1 MSPNANWK
9 PTTQAE
15 RYPQIDALR
24 GLALFGVLIVN
35 IETVFRVPLLEHIL
49 RHENGPSQA
58 DRIVGLLVAGALEF
72 KAFTIFSFLF
82 GVSMAIQA
90 ERSET
95 WNVRTRAF
103 LVRRLGWLFAMGVVH
118 LFVVWNGDILALYAI
133 CGLLLLP
140 ALNLPWAALV
150 FIGSAAIILPE
161 VVSLG
166 LPFPSDKEAAQLIGQ
181 AREVYSNGGFL
192 SILRFRWHESWA
204 LIVPLLAAILPRTVG
219 LMYLGMAAW
228 SSGILREPEKH
239 RGTLWMSLGAG
250 LAFGAAFISLPGFLP
265 GFNFTA
271 PILVAL
277 AYISAVLLWLK
288 PRRASSLP
296 GFRAIGQMAI
306 TNYLVQSIVLS
317 FVFYGYG
324 LGLFGRIGSTSAA
337 SLGLLLYLAQIQF
350 SKLWIARYRFGPFEW
365 MWRSAAYGQS
375 QPIRRTT
382 PTSNFKEL

>member
-1 MSPNANWK
+1 VS
-9 PTTQAE
+9 
-15 RYPQIDALR
+15 
-24 GLALFGVLIVN
+24 
-35 IETVFRVPLLEHIL
+35 
-49 RHENGPSQA
+49 
-58 DRIVGLLVAGALEF
+58 LLVAGALEF

-82 GVSMAIQA
+82 GVSMGIQA

-95 WNVRTRAF
+95 WNVSTRAF

-192 SILRFRWHESWA
+192 AILRFRWHESWA
-204 LIVPLLAAILPRTVG
+204 LTVPLLAAILPRTVG

-228 SSGILREPEKH
+228 RSGILREPEKH
-239 RGTLWMSLGAG
+239 RGTLWMSLGTG
-250 LAFGAAFISLPGFLP
+250 LAFGAAFMALPGFLP

-271 PILVAL
+271 AILLAL

-296 GFRAIGQMAI
+296 GFRAIGQMAL

-324 LGLFGRIGSTSAA
+324 LGLFGRIGSASAA
-337 SLGLLLYLAQIQF
+337 SLGLLLYPAQIQF

-365 MWRSAAYGQS
+365 LWRSAAYGQS
-375 QPIRRTT
+375 QPIRRT
-382 PTSNFKEL
+382 PTSNFKNP

>member
-1 MSPNANWK
+1 VSPSANWE

-49 RHENGPSQA
+49 RYDYGPSRA
-58 DRIVGLLVAGALEF
+58 DRIVGLLVAVALEF
-72 KAFTIFSFLF
+72 KAVTIFSFLF
-82 GVSMAIQA
+82 GVSIAIQA
-90 ERSET
+90 ERSASR
-95 WNVRTRAF
+95 NVSTRAF
-103 LVRRLGWLFAMGVVH
+103 LVRRMGWLFAMGIVH
-118 LFVVWNGDILALYAI
+118 LFVVWNGDILALYTI

-140 ALNLPWAALV
+140 ALNLPRAALV
-150 FIGSAAIILPE
+150 LIGSAAIILPE

-192 SILRFRWHESWA
+192 SILRFRWHESWS
-204 LIVPLLAAILPRTVG
+204 LIVPLLVAILPRTLG

-228 SSGILREPEKH
+228 RSGILREPEKN
-239 RGTLWMSLGAG
+239 RGKLWMSLGTG
-250 LAFGAAFISLPGFLP
+250 LTFGAVFMALPGLLP
-265 GFNFTA
+265 GLNFTA
-271 PILVAL
+271 PILVVL
-277 AYISAVLLWLK
+277 AYTSAVLLWLK

-296 GFRAIGQMAI
+296 GFRAIGQMAL

-324 LGLFGRIGSTSAA
+324 LGLFGRIGSASAA

-350 SKLWIARYRFGPFEW
+350 SKLWSARYRFGPFEW
-365 MWRSAAYGQS
+365 LWRSAAYGQS
-375 QPIRRTT
+375 QPMRRT
-382 PTSNFKEL
+382 PKLNFKEL

>member
-1 MSPNANWK
+1 MNPNANWK

-49 RHENGPSQA
+49 WHESGPSQA
-58 DRIVGLLVAGALEF
+58 DRMVGLLVAVALEF
-72 KAFTIFSFLF
+72 KAVTIFSFLF
-82 GVSMAIQA
+82 GVSIAIQA
-90 ERSET
+90 ERSASM
-95 WNVRTRAF
+95 NVSTRAF
-103 LVRRLGWLFAMGVVH
+103 LVRRMGWLFAMGVVH
-118 LFVVWNGDILALYAI
+118 LFFVWNGDILALYAI

-150 FIGSAAIILPE
+150 SIGSAAIVLPE

-166 LPFPSDKEAAQLIGQ
+166 LPFPSGKEAAQLIGQ

-192 SILRFRWHESWA
+192 SILRFRWHESWS
-204 LIVPLLAAILPRTVG
+204 LIVPLLVAILPRTLG

-228 SSGILREPEKH
+228 RSGILREPEKN
-239 RGTLWMSLGAG
+239 RRKLWMSLGTG
-250 LAFGAAFISLPGFLP
+250 LTFGTVFMALPGLLQ
-265 GFNFTA
+265 GFSFTA

-277 AYISAVLLWLK
+277 AYTSAVLLWLK
-288 PRRASSLP
+288 PRRRSSLP
-296 GFRAIGQMAI
+296 GFRAIGQMAL
-306 TNYLVQSIVLS
+306 TNYLVQSIVLG

-324 LGLFGRIGSTSAA
+324 LGLFGRIGSASAA

-350 SKLWIARYRFGPFEW
+350 SKLWSARYRFGPFEW
-365 MWRSAAYGQS
+365 LWRSAAYGKS
-375 QPIRRTT
+375 QPMRRT
-382 PTSNFKEL
+382 PKLNLKEL